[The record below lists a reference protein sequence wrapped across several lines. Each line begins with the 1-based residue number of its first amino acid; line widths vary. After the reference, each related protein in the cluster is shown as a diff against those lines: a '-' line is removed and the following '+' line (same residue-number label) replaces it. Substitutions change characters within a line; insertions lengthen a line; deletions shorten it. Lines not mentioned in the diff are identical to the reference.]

1 MQEELHRDAQIAL
14 YRCADSN
21 KRAVPFGDSNR
32 SNGVSDQ
39 IGDGAGF
46 VHEAVDAKQ
55 KDETSHRDCVNG

>member
-21 KRAVPFGDSNR
+21 ERAVPFGD
-32 SNGVSDQ
+32 GVSDQ